1 MLRGLALLIP
11 CPVALL
17 RELEL
22 FFNAG
27 NIHKLG
33 KKKMRKSRKGEGA
46 CRVVVMGPRRSC
58 LLCTLPSGLLMAAL

>member
-11 CPVALL
+11 CPVALFG
-17 RELEL
+17 ELEL

-33 KKKMRKSRKGEGA
+33 KKNAQKPERGG
-46 CRVVVMGPRRSC
+46 G
-58 LLCTLPSGLLMAAL
+58 LPSGSDGP